1 MTDNATVA
9 GGLVI
14 QVVRGQ
20 PDPEELA
27 AVMLVLLAAARA
39 RGAEGRSRDSSHALS
54 WPAAARRYC
63 PPGSWQASQA
73 AITHPAGRR

>member
-1 MTDNATVA
+1 M
-9 GGLVI
+9 
-14 QVVRGQ
+14 
-20 PDPEELA
+20 
-27 AVMLVLLAAARA
+27 MLVLLAAARA